1 MLLIECKFSDTM
13 HSLNLHSINKECILS
28 PRSKELSE
36 EMRIHSRAVLVA
48 AARQCF
54 AARGYFN
61 ARIAD
66 VAQQAGM
73 SQGSIYWYFASKEEL
88 LKAILAEAFES
99 LGAVMSKA
107 AAAPGDARQKL
118 DYLLSGLLEYAQAGS
133 QFTAI
138 MISLMGHTNEDM
150 FTRLGFDMDVIGLG
164 YTQSLL
170 SILNQAQAEGVIPAE
185 HDPLA
190 LTMMFFGLFNGLNLV
205 YEQEWLNLPPET
217 LKAGMLRL
225 LGVQN

>member
-1 MLLIECKFSDTM
+1 V
-13 HSLNLHSINKECILS
+13 S

-36 EMRIHSRAVLVA
+36 EMRAHSRAALIK

-54 AARGYFN
+54 AVRGYFN
-61 ARIAD
+61 VRIAD

-88 LKAILAEAFES
+88 LKAVLLEAFES
-99 LGAVMSKA
+99 LGAVMAEA
-107 AAAPGDARQKL
+107 AAAPGDARQKI
-118 DYLLSGLLEYAQAGS
+118 DHLLNNLLQYAQES
-133 QFTAI
+133 NQFTSI

-150 FTRLGFDMDVIGLG
+150 FARLGFDMDAIGLG

-170 SILNQAQAEGVIPAE
+170 SILTQAQAEGVIPAQ

-190 LTMMFFGLFNGLNLV
+190 LTMMFFGMFNGLNLV
-205 YEQEWLNLPPET
+205 YGREWLSLPPET

-225 LGVQN
+225 LGVQNRK

>member
-1 MLLIECKFSDTM
+1 
-13 HSLNLHSINKECILS
+13 LS
-28 PRSKELSE
+28 PRNKELSE
-36 EMRIHSRAVLVA
+36 EMRTHSRAALIA
-48 AARQCF
+48 AARHCF
-54 AARGYFN
+54 ATRGYFN

-73 SQGSIYWYFASKEEL
+73 SQGSIYWYFASKEDL
-88 LKAILAEAFES
+88 LKAVLSQAFES
-99 LGAVMSKA
+99 LGAVMAEA
-107 AAAPGDARQKL
+107 AAAPGDAHQKL
-118 DYLLSGLLEYAQAGS
+118 DRLASSLLQYAQEGS

-150 FTRLGFDMDVIGLG
+150 FARLGFDMDAIGLG

-170 SILNQAQAEGVIPAE
+170 SILTQAQAEGIIPAE

-190 LTMMFFGLFNGLNLV
+190 LTMMFFGMFNGLNLV
-205 YEQEWLNLPPET
+205 YGQEWLNLPPET

-225 LGVQN
+225 LGVQILKRSED